1 LAGDDHAAI
10 TRRCGAVDTFAT
22 AMFEWHLC
30 PAPAALRDRAEHKED
45 CVAPIIRWLTTI
57 AIALL
62 FFASLNLLE
71 MIGWGSLGN
80 ASFVTKVHP
89 AVFLLALAA
98 IVALV
103 SGESAHLRILRSP
116 PFLFFLAAG
125 CLIVGRAAFIIGA
138 GVTGGELSAAIVT
151 WLGPVFLLIAMQG
164 FNRVQL
170 DRMGIAIRVFF
181 VLNSLIGLS
190 ERAVGGHLIPSMIE
204 GVNDPRAA
212 ALLGHPLG
220 ASLMTGT
227 MLIYLFTARPG
238 NVPIAWRAPEI
249 LLHGIAMF
257 AFGGRSALVFT
268 PVIVVLSAILARR
281 KAGQTRVGFGQRLLP
296 LLVMGAGVL
305 LVFVPLDFVDSTI
318 DRFTNDQKSS
328 ETRNAAIGMLN
339 ALNPQEWLM
348 GADANRRLI
357 IQTFYHSPY
366 GIELCWIALTMT
378 YGLLVTLPM
387 FVALPTL
394 LVTLARRLDRSA
406 MYMALFFLVVTAG
419 FLSLASKSLLLS
431 QLLVMMIA
439 LAQPRFTAA
448 PLRQPGEA
456 PPTAGRIRVARRNG

>member
-1 LAGDDHAAI
+1 
-10 TRRCGAVDTFAT
+10 
-22 AMFEWHLC
+22 M
-30 PAPAALRDRAEHKED
+30 
-45 CVAPIIRWLTTI
+45 APIIRWLTTL

-62 FFASLNLLE
+62 FLASLNLLE
-71 MIGWGSLGN
+71 ISGWGSLGN

-103 SGESAHLRILRSP
+103 SGDPAYLRILRSP

-125 CLIVGRAAFIIGA
+125 ILFVVRAAFIAGG
-138 GVTGGELSAAIVT
+138 GVTSGELSAAIVT
-151 WLGPVFLLIAMQG
+151 WLGPAFLLIAMQS
-164 FNRVQL
+164 FSRVQL
-170 DRMGIAIRVFF
+170 DYIGIAVRVFF
-181 VLNSLIGLS
+181 VINSLIGLG
-190 ERAVGGHLIPSMIE
+190 ERASGDHLIPSLVE

-212 ALLGHPLG
+212 ALLGHPLS
-220 ASLMTGT
+220 ASLLTGT
-227 MLIYLFTARPG
+227 MLVFLFTARPG
-238 NVPIAWRAPEI
+238 ATPILWRAPEI

-268 PVIVVLSAILARR
+268 PVVVVLSAILARR
-281 KAGQTRVGFGQRLLP
+281 KPGQTRVGFGQRLLP

-366 GIELCWIALTMT
+366 GIELCWIALAMT

-387 FVALPTL
+387 FFALPTL

-456 PPTAGRIRVARRNG
+456 PPTASRIRVARRNA